1 MNVVQ
6 LTGSGTT
13 LTANFPSAT
22 VLDGD
27 YDNVKVSFY
36 CYVGDNTK
44 NYYLQSN
51 NTTPIIFYSQDMFT
65 LF

>member
-36 CYVGDNTK
+36 CYVGDNT
-44 NYYLQSN
+44 
-51 NTTPIIFYSQDMFT
+51 
-65 LF
+65 